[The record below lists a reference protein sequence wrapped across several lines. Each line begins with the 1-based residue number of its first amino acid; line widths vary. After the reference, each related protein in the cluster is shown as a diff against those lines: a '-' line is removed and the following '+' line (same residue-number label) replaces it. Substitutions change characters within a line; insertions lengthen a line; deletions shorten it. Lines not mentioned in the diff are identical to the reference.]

1 MSELRK
7 PQTDALLLP
16 YAIEH
21 DARTV
26 AWLNLSD
33 LQATFGLRRSV
44 TPESHRAWVDAASD
58 THIYAIVDMQRKH
71 IGNVLLKISE
81 RHLSAYFQIYI
92 GDSSE
97 RGQGLGARA
106 LAETLRR
113 AFCDMELH
121 RVWLH
126 TFADNIRAEALYE
139 KFGFKREGIE
149 RDALRV
155 GDQFLSQTRWSLL
168 RQEWLA
174 VEESER

>member
-1 MSELRK
+1 M
-7 PQTDALLLP
+7 
-16 YAIEH
+16 
-21 DARTV
+21 
-26 AWLNLSD
+26 
-33 LQATFGLRRSV
+33 G
-44 TPESHRAWVDAASD
+44 
-58 THIYAIVDMQRKH
+58 
-71 IGNVLLKISE
+71 
-81 RHLSAYFQIYI
+81 
-92 GDSSE
+92 
-97 RGQGLGARA
+97 
-106 LAETLRR
+106 
-113 AFCDMELH
+113 LH